1 MAIYLLPEA
10 PLFPPAGDA
19 EEDGLLAIGGDL
31 SASRLIQAYSNGI
44 FPWFEEDKTIYWYSP
59 DPRMVLFPENF
70 HPPDSLQRVV
80 RSKKFEVSI
89 DRDFEGVMKACAE
102 SERPGQ
108 EGTWISDTF
117 IAAYTTLHAA
127 GLAHSVEVY
136 AGGNLAGGLYGVSL
150 GAAFFGESMFFR
162 MRDASK
168 VALSFLVDHC
178 KCNGLLF
185 IDCQVETRHLLN
197 LGASLL
203 PREQYLSILRKA
215 LMHPTI
221 KRKWG

>member
-1 MAIYLLPEA
+1 VAIYLLPEA

-31 SASRLIQAYSNGI
+31 SAGRLIQAYSNGI

-70 HPPDSLQRVV
+70 HPPDSLKRLI

-89 DRDFEGVMKACAE
+89 DRDFKGVIKACAE

-117 IAAYTTLHAA
+117 ITAYTTLHDS

-136 AGGNLAGGLYGVSL
+136 AGGKLAGGLYGVSL
-150 GAAFFGESMFFR
+150 GVAFFGESMFFR

-168 VALSFLVDHC
+168 VALYFLVDHC
-178 KCNGLLF
+178 KYHGLRF
-185 IDCQVETRHLLN
+185 IDCQVETSHLLN

-203 PREQYLSILRKA
+203 PREQYLSILRQA
-215 LMHPTI
+215 LRRPTI